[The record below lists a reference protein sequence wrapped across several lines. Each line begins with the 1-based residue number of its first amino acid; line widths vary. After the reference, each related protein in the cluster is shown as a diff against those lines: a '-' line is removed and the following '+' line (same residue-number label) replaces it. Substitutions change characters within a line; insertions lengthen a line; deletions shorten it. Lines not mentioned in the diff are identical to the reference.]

1 MSKKITP
8 STLFF
13 SLSII
18 SIGFILLLNN
28 LQLVTPTDWV
38 LLANMWPLLLVLL
51 GYRFVAS
58 TDRLYNY
65 ILIFMFGVVWFFL
78 LIQITGNHNF
88 WKYLSDAKQW
98 GILFN

>member
-13 SLSII
+13 SLSVI
-18 SIGFILLLNN
+18 SIGFLLLLNN
-28 LQLVTPTDWV
+28 LQLVTSTDWV

-78 LIQITGNHNF
+78 LVQITGNQNF
-88 WKYLSDAKQW
+88 WNYWSDAKQW